1 MVKHLKGFLSGAG
14 IVAVLTVF
22 TGCETSYPVQGGML
36 EGTISIGPICPV
48 ETVPPSPDCLP
59 TAETYKAYPV
69 SIWTSD
75 GSRRIALISPALD
88 GSFSMALDPGKYL
101 IMMDKNNGIGGS
113 NLPLS
118 IVISPLEKTAVNINI
133 DTGIR

>member
-1 MVKHLKGFLSGAG
+1 MVKNKYF
-14 IVAVLTVF
+14 IVAVTFAFVIIS
-22 TGCETSYPVQGGML
+22 TGCETSKPGQGGQL

-69 SIWTSD
+69 SIWSSD
-75 GSRRIALISPALD
+75 GTKRIALITPAPD
-88 GSFSMALDPGKYL
+88 GSFSMELSPGQYL
-101 IMMDKNNGIGGS
+101 IKQDKNNGIGGS
-113 NLPLS
+113 NLPIK
-118 IVISPLEKTAVNINI
+118 IVITPEEKTTVSIDI